1 MAKNQK
7 NQGFAAI
14 RDVVSS
20 SRFRESRIHG
30 LYQVIADLLKTSK
43 TKIREKMNIKTDCIS
58 WKLLQT
64 VVTFGLVVFAWIFF
78 RADTIT
84 DALRFIKRIIV
95 KPTPWLLFNGGIYK
109 LGLDRAEMNILVF
122 ALIILL
128 LVDLIKYNKKQTID
142 AFLFEQNT
150 WFEWLVIHNSLYIFN
165 FDWRLML

>member
-1 MAKNQK
+1 
-7 NQGFAAI
+7 
-14 RDVVSS
+14 
-20 SRFRESRIHG
+20 
-30 LYQVIADLLKTSK
+30 
-43 TKIREKMNIKTDCIS
+43 MNIRTDCIS

-128 LVDLIKYNKKQTID
+128 LVDLIKYNKSK
-142 AFLFEQNT
+142 L
-150 WFEWLVIHNSLYIFN
+150 
-165 FDWRLML
+165 

>member
-1 MAKNQK
+1 MP
-7 NQGFAAI
+7 
-14 RDVVSS
+14 
-20 SRFRESRIHG
+20 
-30 LYQVIADLLKTSK
+30 
-43 TKIREKMNIKTDCIS
+43 
-58 WKLLQT
+58 
-64 VVTFGLVVFAWIFF
+64 WIFF

-150 WFEWLVIHNSLYIFN
+150 WFELASDYCLNSNDFYL
-165 FDWRLML
+165 WRIRPIL